1 MQWEALKAEEQRLAS
16 TLVRR
21 GAREQPERY
30 VEATWQLVHDP
41 KTIRKLLPIDLPVR
55 RLLLDKLTEQQLFS
69 DRWAEQAVYPGL
81 RVALPENGL
90 RIISQGEMTGRQDPP
105 HEAITAGAW
114 TGMVEGWL
122 SAGLTATVDLV
133 LPPGE
138 VVLYIPIRGEAA
150 GGVWPTL
157 NMTLGGQGLPL
168 PAMSEPGWR
177 TAIVLLSS
185 RGGKIPLQAVLT
197 NGTVIQENG
206 NFVERRATLG
216 VVRLLSPASL
226 AQKTLQTQRR

>member
-1 MQWEALKAEEQRLAS
+1 LM
-16 TLVRR
+16 
-21 GAREQPERY
+21 
-30 VEATWQLVHDP
+30 HDP
-41 KTIRKLLPIDLPVR
+41 KTVRKLLPIDLPVR
-55 RLLLDKLTEQQLFS
+55 RLLQDKLTEQQLFY
-69 DRWAEQAVYPGL
+69 DRWAEQAAYPGL
-81 RVALPENGL
+81 RVPLSENGL
-90 RIISQGEMTGRQDPP
+90 RIISQGQMSGRQEPP
-105 HEAITAGAW
+105 LESSTAGAW

-157 NMTLGGQGLPL
+157 NLTLGGQALPL
-168 PAMSEPGWR
+168 PAVNEPDWR
-177 TAIVLLSS
+177 TALILVVT
-185 RGGKIPLQAVLT
+185 RGGKFPLQAVLT

-216 VVRLLSPASL
+216 VVKLLSASTR
-226 AQKTLQTQRR
+226 Q

>member
-1 MQWEALKAEEQRLAS
+1 MQWEALNGEEQRLAA
-16 TLVRR
+16 TLVRS

-41 KTIRKLLPIDLPVR
+41 KTVRKLLPIDLPVR

-69 DRWAEQAVYPGL
+69 DRWAEQAAYPGL
-81 RVALPENGL
+81 RVPLPENGL
-90 RIISQGEMTGRQDPP
+90 HVISQGQLTGRQDPP
-105 HEAITAGAW
+105 LESTTAGAW

-122 SAGLTATVDLV
+122 SAGLTATVDLL

-168 PAMSEPGWR
+168 PTVDESGWR
-177 TAIVLLSS
+177 TALILVAT
-185 RGGKIPLQAVLT
+185 RGGKFPLQAVLT
-197 NGTVIQENG
+197 NGAVLQENG

-216 VVRLLSPASL
+216 PVKVLSA
-226 AQKTLQTQRR
+226 AR